1 MKRGTKIILGLTAV
15 ATAACAVGVL
25 NKRRKKYGTRLIDEA
40 LNMFCKPC
48 NKYAEDDFEDED
60 DDFEDED
67 DDLIFDDPDLFVE
80 PGETQVDT
88 AETESDTVETEAETA
103 ETE

>member
-1 MKRGTKIILGLTAV
+1 MKRGTKVILGLTAV
-15 ATAACAVGVL
+15 ATAACTVGAL

-48 NKYAEDDFEDED
+48 NKYAEDDFED

-67 DDLIFDDPDLFVE
+67 DDLIFDDSDLFVE
-80 PGETQVDT
+80 PGETQTDA
-88 AETESDTVETEAETA
+88 AETESDTAEAESDTA
-103 ETE
+103 EAE